1 MRYRPGDRGA
11 VTAEFAAVLP
21 AVLLVLAL
29 ALGALRLGVEQLRLQ
44 GATFDAARLIG
55 RGDAGAS
62 AVVVAVN
69 PDARLLI
76 RRANAIVCVDTAAP
90 ARLGVLVGLT
100 LAASAC
106 ALDDVEP

>member
-1 MRYRPGDRGA
+1 MRYRPDDRGA

-29 ALGALRLGVEQLRLQ
+29 ALGALQLGVEQLRLQ

-62 AVVVAVN
+62 AVVGAVN

-76 RRANAIVCVDTAAP
+76 RRADAIVCVDATAP